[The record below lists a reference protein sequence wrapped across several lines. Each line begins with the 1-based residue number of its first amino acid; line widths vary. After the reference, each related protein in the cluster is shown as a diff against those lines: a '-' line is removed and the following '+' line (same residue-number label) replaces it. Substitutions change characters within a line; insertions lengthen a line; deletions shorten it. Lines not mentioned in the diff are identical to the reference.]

1 MGLIEIPDGKLQRM
15 AQRCGFT
22 HSLPDPSGK
31 QAWPQDRLKMQLGEE
46 AVLNPLPHSMWGALV
61 MPLNFC
67 VWVQGCTASCPLW
80 TLHEL
85 PCTAHQAPL
94 FCSPIPQTLTFWNV
108 RTEKS
113 EEKKNHCPPHPDK
126 KPRQGR
132 IKTTTTTHHQ
142 VHNQVPLVIPY
153 PFPEISLKNVK
164 IVCGGGDS
172 SERRYTPRHSLKA
185 HC

>member
-46 AVLNPLPHSMWGALV
+46 AVLNPLTHSMCGALV

-85 PCTAHQAPL
+85 PCTTPGPTFLLPHSSDPYL
-94 FCSPIPQTLTFWNV
+94 LKCENWKIWRKKKSLPPIP
-108 RTEKS
+108 RKE
-113 EEKKNHCPPHPDK
+113 
-126 KPRQGR
+126 PRQGR

-142 VHNQVPLVIPY
+142 VDNQVPLVIPY

-164 IVCGGGDS
+164 IVCGGGDG

>member
-1 MGLIEIPDGKLQRM
+1 MGLIEIPGGKLQRM

-31 QAWPQDRLKMQLGEE
+31 QAWPQGRLKMQLGEE
-46 AVLNPLPHSMWGALV
+46 AVLNPLIHSMWGALA

-67 VWVQGCTASCPLW
+67 VWVQGCTASRPLW

-94 FCSPIPQTLTFWNV
+94 FCSLIPQTLTFWNV

-113 EEKKNHCPPHPDK
+113 EGKKKNHCPPHPEKSPDK
-126 KPRQGR
+126 EEHKPPPPP
-132 IKTTTTTHHQ
+132 TTRCIGY
-142 VHNQVPLVIPY
+142 PLPT
-153 PFPEISLKNVK
+153 FPEIS
-164 IVCGGGDS
+164 
-172 SERRYTPRHSLKA
+172 
-185 HC
+185 

>member
-22 HSLPDPSGK
+22 HSLLDPSGK

-46 AVLNPLPHSMWGALV
+46 AVLNPLAHSMWGALV

-67 VWVQGCTASCPLW
+67 VWVQGCTASHPLW

-113 EEKKNHCPPHPDK
+113 EKKKKKKIIAPHTQKKAQTRKNKNHHHHPPP
-126 KPRQGR
+126 GA
-132 IKTTTTTHHQ
+132 
-142 VHNQVPLVIPY
+142 LVIPY
-153 PFPEISLKNVK
+153 PLFQK
-164 IVCGGGDS
+164 
-172 SERRYTPRHSLKA
+172 
-185 HC
+185 

>member
-22 HSLPDPSGK
+22 HSLLDPSGK

-46 AVLNPLPHSMWGALV
+46 AVLNPLAHSMWGALV

-67 VWVQGCTASCPLW
+67 VWVQGCTASHPLW

-113 EEKKNHCPPHPDK
+113 EKKKKKSLPPTPRK

-132 IKTTTTTHHQ
+132 TKTTTTTHHQ
-142 VHNQVPLVIPY
+142 VHWLSPTHFSRNK
-153 PFPEISLKNVK
+153 FKNVK
-164 IVCGGGDS
+164 IVCGRGDS
-172 SERRYTPRHSLKA
+172 SERGYTPRDSLKA

>member
-22 HSLPDPSGK
+22 HSLLDPSGK

-46 AVLNPLPHSMWGALV
+46 AVLNPLAHSMWGALV

-67 VWVQGCTASCPLW
+67 VWVQGCTASHPLW

-113 EEKKNHCPPHPDK
+113 EEKKKSLPPTPRK

-132 IKTTTTTHHQ
+132 TKTTTTTHHQ
-142 VHNQVPLVIPY
+142 VHWLSPTHFSRNK
-153 PFPEISLKNVK
+153 FKNVK
-164 IVCGGGDS
+164 IVCGRGDS
-172 SERRYTPRHSLKA
+172 SERGYTPRDSLKA